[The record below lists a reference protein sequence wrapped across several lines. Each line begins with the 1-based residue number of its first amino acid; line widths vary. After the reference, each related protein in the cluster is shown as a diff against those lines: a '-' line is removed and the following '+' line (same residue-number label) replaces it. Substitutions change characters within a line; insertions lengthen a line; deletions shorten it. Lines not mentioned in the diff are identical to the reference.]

1 MSKKK
6 QVNIEFQR
14 NKIIAV
20 NIDEEMR
27 DAYLDYS
34 MSVIVSRALPD
45 VRDGLKP
52 VHRRILYGMSG
63 LSLPYNRPTKKCARI
78 VGEVMGKYHPH
89 GDAAVYDSLV
99 RMAQLF
105 SMRYPLVDGQGNFG
119 SIDGDRAAAMRY
131 TEARMCRISS
141 ELLKDI
147 DKETVRFVPNF
158 DDSLTEPSVLPAAV
172 PLLLVN
178 GSSGIAV
185 GMATNI
191 PPHNLTEI
199 IDAIIFL
206 TDNHDATVEDLMRF
220 VSGPDFPTGAFILGK
235 QGIKNAYETGKGIIK
250 IRSNAFVETS
260 KVGKDSVVVTELPYQ
275 VNKANLIE
283 KIAFLVRD
291 KVVEG
296 ISDIRDESDK
306 DGIRIVVEVKR
317 DAIPE
322 VVLNQLYSHTQ
333 LQDSFGIN
341 MLALVEGIPKQ
352 LSLKEILGHYIN
364 FRHDIIVKRTQFELN
379 AAEDKAHILEGLKIA
394 LDNIDEVIT
403 IIKASS
409 SPADAKINLMER
421 FKLSDRQ
428 TQAILDMRLQKLTGL
443 EVDKIVA
450 EYKETLKIISR
461 LKEILESKLLRMEI
475 LKNEI
480 SDVRDKYGDKRRTQ
494 IIEDDGEFS
503 IEDMIAEED
512 MVITITH
519 NGFIKRFPVDISR
532 RQNRGGRG
540 STGAQTKDEDFVRN
554 LFIASTHDYMMFFT
568 NRGKIYWLKVH
579 GIPRGSKASRGR
591 AIVNLI
597 ETEQGEQVR
606 AVLSVKEFN
615 ENQFIVMVTKKG
627 TIKKTTLSA
636 FGNPRRTGIRAINVG
651 DDDDLIDVRLTDGN
665 QDIILGTSYGKS
677 IRFKE
682 SDVRPMG
689 RIAAGVRGIN
699 LPGKDNFVVGMV
711 IVKREG
717 GTLLAVSEN
726 GYGKRTD
733 IIDYPI
739 IKRGGVGVI
748 TLKTTARNGRM
759 VALREVVDTD
769 DLMIITEKGVLIRL
783 PVKMIRTI
791 SRNTQGVRLIKLDNN
806 DSISAVTRILES
818 NNEKENGNDQ
828 ISLIEEEQ
836 DDQKTI

>member
-1 MSKKK
+1 MSKQK

-27 DAYLDYS
+27 DAYLDYA

-63 LSLPYNRPTKKCARI
+63 LSLSYNRPTKKCARI

-89 GDAAVYDSLV
+89 GDSAVYDSLV

-119 SIDGDRAAAMRY
+119 SIDGDNAAAMRY
-131 TEARMCRISS
+131 TEARMSRISG

-199 IDAIIFL
+199 TNAIIFL
-206 TDNHDATVEDLMRF
+206 TDNPDATVQDLMQF
-220 VSGPDFPTGAFILGK
+220 VTGPDFPTAAIILGK
-235 QGIKNAYETGKGIIK
+235 QGIKSAYETGKGIIK
-250 IRSNAFVETS
+250 IRAQAFVETS
-260 KVGKDSVVVTELPYQ
+260 KIGKDSVIITELPYQ

-283 KIAFLVRD
+283 KIANLVRD

-306 DGIRIVVEVKR
+306 DGIRVVVEIKR

-341 MLALVEGIPKQ
+341 MLALVDGIPKQ
-352 LSLKEILGHYIN
+352 LSLKEILGHYID
-364 FRHDIIVKRTQFELN
+364 FRHEIIVKRTQFELN
-379 AAEDKAHILEGLKIA
+379 AAEEKAHILEGLKIA
-394 LDNIDEVIT
+394 LDNIDEVIA

-421 FKLSDRQ
+421 FELSDRQ
-428 TQAILDMRLQKLTGL
+428 AQAILDMRLQKLTSL
-443 EVDKIVA
+443 EVEKVVA
-450 EYKETLKIISR
+450 DYKETLKLIAR
-461 LKEILESKLLRMEI
+461 LKEVLESKLLRMEI

-480 SDVRDKYGDKRRTQ
+480 SEVREKYGDERRTQ

-503 IEDMIAEED
+503 IEDMIAEEE

-554 LFIASTHDYMMFFT
+554 LFIASTHNYMMFFT

-579 GIPRGSKASRGR
+579 KIPRGSKASRGR

-597 ETEQGEQVR
+597 ETEPGEQVR
-606 AVLSVKEFN
+606 AVLSVKEFDDGH
-615 ENQFIVMVTKKG
+615 FVVMVTKKG

-651 DDDDLIDVRLTDGN
+651 DEDDLIDVRLTDGN

-682 SDVRPMG
+682 SDVRSMG
-689 RIAAGVRGIN
+689 RTAAGVKGIN
-699 LPGKDNFVVGMV
+699 LHGKDNFVVGMV

-748 TLKTTARNGRM
+748 TLKTTARNGLM

-783 PVKMIRTI
+783 PVAMIRTI
-791 SRNTQGVRLIKLDNN
+791 SRNTQGVRLIKLDEG

-818 NNEKENGNDQ
+818 NDEKENGDDQ
-828 ISLIEEEQ
+828 TDLLEEEL
-836 DDQKTI
+836 DD

>member
-1 MSKKK
+1 MSREK

-63 LSLPYNRPTKKCARI
+63 LSLTYNKQTKKCARI

-99 RMAQLF
+99 RMAQDF
-105 SMRYPLVDGQGNFG
+105 SMRYPLVNGQGNFG
-119 SIDGDRAAAMRY
+119 SIDGDSAAAMRY
-131 TEARMCRISS
+131 TEAKMSRISS
-141 ELLKDI
+141 ELLRDI
-147 DKETVRFVPNF
+147 EKETVDFVPNF
-158 DDSLTEPSVLPAAV
+158 DDSLKEPSVLPAAV

-191 PPHNLTEI
+191 PPHNLSEVV
-199 IDAIIFL
+199 DAIVHLI
-206 TDNHDATVEDLMRF
+206 DNPEATTEDLMQF
-220 VSGPDFPTGAFILGK
+220 VEGPDFPTGAFILGRA
-235 QGIKNAYETGKGIIK
+235 GIKSAYETGKGIIK
-250 IRSNAFVETS
+250 IRAQAFVETS
-260 KVGKDSVVVTELPYQ
+260 KFGKDSIIITEIPYQ

-283 KIAFLVRD
+283 KIANLVRD
-291 KVVEG
+291 KVIEG
-296 ISDIRDESDK
+296 ITDIRDESDK
-306 DGIRIVVEVKR
+306 EGIRIVVEIKR

-322 VVLNQLYSHTQ
+322 VVLNQLYNHTQ

-341 MLALVEGIPKQ
+341 MLALVDGVPKQ
-352 LSLKEILGHYIN
+352 ISLKEILEHYID
-364 FRHDIIVKRTQFELN
+364 FRHEIIIKRTRYDLN
-379 AAEDKAHILEGLKIA
+379 VAEEKAHILEGLKIA
-394 LDNIDEVIT
+394 LDNIDEVIA
-403 IIKASS
+403 IIKSS
-409 SPADAKINLMER
+409 VSPKDAKENLIKRFELSER
-421 FKLSDRQ
+421 Q
-428 TQAILDMRLQKLTGL
+428 AQAILDMRLQKLTGL
-443 EVDKIVA
+443 EVEKIVA
-450 EYKETLKIISR
+450 EYKETLKLIAR
-461 LKEILESKLLRMEI
+461 LKEILESRPLRMEI
-475 LKNEI
+475 LKNELGEI
-480 SDVRDKYGDKRRTQ
+480 RDRYGDERRTH
-494 IIEDDGEFS
+494 IIDDDGEFS

-540 STGAQTKDEDFVRN
+540 STGAQTKEEDFVRN

-568 NRGKIYWLKVH
+568 NKGKVYWLKVH
-579 GIPRGSKASRGR
+579 EIPRGSKASRGR

-597 ETEQGEQVR
+597 KTEQDEQVR
-606 AVLSVKEFN
+606 AVLSVKEFDDDH
-615 ENQFIVMVTKKG
+615 FVVMATKNG
-627 TIKKTTLSA
+627 IIKKTALSA
-636 FGNPRRTGIRAINVG
+636 FSNPRKTGIRAIHVAN
-651 DDDDLIDVRLTDGN
+651 DDDLIDVRLTDGN
-665 QDIILGTSYGKS
+665 QDIILGTAYGKS

-689 RIAAGVRGIN
+689 RTAAGVRGIK
-699 LPGKDNFVVGMV
+699 LPGKDNRVVGMV

-783 PVKMIRTI
+783 PVSTIRTI
-791 SRNTQGVRLIKLDNN
+791 SRNTQGVRLIKLDEG
-806 DSISAVTRILES
+806 DSISAVTRVLES
-818 NNEKENGNDQ
+818 NDEKEKNGNSTQ
-828 ISLIEEEQ
+828 TSLLKEEKIE
-836 DDQKTI
+836 

>member
-1 MSKKK
+1 MNKQK

-34 MSVIVSRALPD
+34 MSVIVARALPD

-63 LSLPYNRPTKKCARI
+63 LGLTYNRPTKKCARI

-99 RMAQLF
+99 RMAQDF
-105 SMRYPLVDGQGNFG
+105 SMRYPLVNGQGNFG
-119 SIDGDRAAAMRY
+119 SIDGDNAAAMRY
-131 TEARMCRISS
+131 TEARMNRISG
-141 ELLKDI
+141 ELLKDL
-147 DKETVRFVPNF
+147 DKETVEFVPNF
-158 DDSLTEPSVLPAAV
+158 DDSLTEPLVLPTTV

-199 IDAIIFL
+199 ASAIIYL
-206 TDNHDATVEDLMRF
+206 VDNPDATTDDLMKF
-220 VSGPDFPTGAFILGK
+220 VVGPDFPTGAFILGR
-235 QGIKNAYETGKGIIK
+235 QGIRSAYETGKGIIK
-250 IRSNAFVETS
+250 IRAQAFVETS
-260 KVGKDSVVVTELPYQ
+260 KVGKNSIIITEIPYQ
-275 VNKANLIE
+275 VNKANLIG
-283 KIAFLVRD
+283 KIAGLVRE

-306 DGIRIVVEVKR
+306 DGIRIVIEIKR

-341 MLALVEGIPKQ
+341 MLALVDGVPKQ
-352 LSLKEILGHYIN
+352 LSLKEILAHFID
-364 FRHDIIVKRTQFELN
+364 FRHEIIIKRTRFDLN
-379 AAEDKAHILEGLKIA
+379 AAEEKAHILEGLKIA
-394 LDNIDEVIT
+394 LDNIDEVIV

-409 SPADAKINLMER
+409 SPEEARNNLMER
-421 FKLSDRQ
+421 FQFSERQ
-428 TQAILDMRLQKLTGL
+428 AQAILDMRLQKLTSL
-443 EVDKIVA
+443 EVEKVVI
-450 EYKETLKIISR
+450 EYKETLKLIAR
-461 LKEILESKLLRMEI
+461 LKEILESRGLRMEI
-475 LKNEI
+475 LKEEI
-480 SDVRDKYGDKRRTQ
+480 SEVRERYGDERRTQ
-494 IIEDDGEFS
+494 IIDDDGEFS
-503 IEDMIAEED
+503 VEDMIAEED

-519 NGFIKRFPVDISR
+519 QGFIKRFPVDISR
-532 RQNRGGRG
+532 RQHRGGRG

-554 LFIASTHDYMMFFT
+554 LFIASTHDYMLFFT
-568 NRGKIYWLKVH
+568 NRGKVYWLKVH
-579 GIPRGSKASRGR
+579 EIPRGSKASRGR
-591 AIVNLI
+591 AIVNLL
-597 ETEQGEQVR
+597 ETEPEEKVR
-606 AVLSVKEFN
+606 AVLNVKEFDN
-615 ENQFIVMVTKKG
+615 HHFVVMVTNNG
-627 TIKKTTLSA
+627 TIKKTPLSA
-636 FGNPRRTGIRAINVG
+636 FGNPRRTGIRAISVAE
-651 DDDDLIDVRLTDGN
+651 DDDLIDVQMTDGS
-665 QDIILGTSYGKS
+665 QDIILGTSHGKS

-689 RIAAGVRGIN
+689 RTAAGVRGIN
-699 LPGKDNFVVGMV
+699 LRGKDNRVVGMV

-733 IIDYPI
+733 ILDYPI

-748 TLKTTARNGRM
+748 TLKTTARNGLM
-759 VALREVVDTD
+759 VALLEVVDTD

-783 PVKMIRTI
+783 PVNTIRTI
-791 SRNTQGVRLIKLDNN
+791 SRNTQGVRLIRLDEG
-806 DSISAVTRILES
+806 DCISAVTRILES
-818 NNEKENGNDQ
+818 NDNG
-828 ISLIEEEQ
+828 SEEE
-836 DDQKTI
+836 DQTTILPDENSIDGE

>member
-1 MSKKK
+1 MNKQK

-34 MSVIVSRALPD
+34 MSVIVARALPD

-63 LSLPYNRPTKKCARI
+63 LGLTYNRPTKKCARI

-99 RMAQLF
+99 RMAQDF
-105 SMRYPLVDGQGNFG
+105 SMRYPLVNGQGNFG
-119 SIDGDRAAAMRY
+119 SIDGDNAAAMRY
-131 TEARMCRISS
+131 TEARMNRISG
-141 ELLKDI
+141 ELLKDL
-147 DKETVRFVPNF
+147 DKETVEFAPNF
-158 DDSLTEPSVLPAAV
+158 DDSLTEPLVLPTTV

-199 IDAIIFL
+199 ASAIIYL
-206 TDNHDATVEDLMRF
+206 VDNPDATTDDLMKF
-220 VSGPDFPTGAFILGK
+220 IVGPDFPTGAFILGR
-235 QGIKNAYETGKGIIK
+235 QGIRSAYETGKGIIK
-250 IRSNAFVETS
+250 IRAQAFVETS
-260 KVGKDSVVVTELPYQ
+260 KVGKDSIIITEIPYQ
-275 VNKANLIE
+275 VNKATLIE
-283 KIAFLVRD
+283 KIAGLVRE
-291 KVVEG
+291 KVIEG

-306 DGIRIVVEVKR
+306 DGIRIVIEIKR

-341 MLALVEGIPKQ
+341 MLALVDGIPKQ
-352 LSLKEILGHYIN
+352 LSLKEILAHFID
-364 FRHDIIVKRTQFELN
+364 FRHEIIVKRTRFDLN

-394 LDNIDEVIT
+394 LDNIDEVIA

-409 SPADAKINLMER
+409 SPEEARNNLMER
-421 FKLSDRQ
+421 FQFSERQ
-428 TQAILDMRLQKLTGL
+428 AQAILDMRLQKLTSL
-443 EVDKIVA
+443 EVEKVVI
-450 EYKETLKIISR
+450 EYKETLKLIAR
-461 LKEILESKLLRMEI
+461 LKEILESKGLRMEI
-475 LKNEI
+475 LKEEI
-480 SDVRDKYGDKRRTQ
+480 SEVRERYGDERRTQ

-503 IEDMIAEED
+503 VEDMIAEED

-519 NGFIKRFPVDISR
+519 QGFIKRFPVDISR
-532 RQNRGGRG
+532 RQHRGGRG

-554 LFIASTHDYMMFFT
+554 LFIASTHDYMLFFT
-568 NRGKIYWLKVH
+568 SRGKVYWLKVH
-579 GIPRGSKASRGR
+579 EIPRGSKASRGR
-591 AIVNLI
+591 AIVNLL
-597 ETEQGEQVR
+597 ETEPEEQVR
-606 AVLSVKEFN
+606 AVLNVKEFDD
-615 ENQFIVMVTKKG
+615 QHFVVMVTKNG
-627 TIKKTTLSA
+627 TIKKTPLSA
-636 FGNPRRTGIRAINVG
+636 FGNPRRTGIRAISVAE
-651 DDDDLIDVRLTDGN
+651 DDDLIDVQMTDGS
-665 QDIILGTSYGKS
+665 QDIILGTSHGKS

-689 RIAAGVRGIN
+689 RTAAGVRGIN
-699 LPGKDNFVVGMV
+699 LRGKDNRVVGMV

-733 IIDYPI
+733 ILDYPI

-748 TLKTTARNGRM
+748 TLKTTARNGLM
-759 VALREVVDTD
+759 VALLEVVDTD

-783 PVKMIRTI
+783 PVNTIRTI
-791 SRNTQGVRLIKLDNN
+791 SRNTQGVRLIRLDDG

-818 NNEKENGNDQ
+818 TDNGR
-828 ISLIEEEQ
+828 EEEE
-836 DDQKTI
+836 DQTTILPDEKSEE

>member
-1 MSKKK
+1 MSREK

-63 LSLPYNRPTKKCARI
+63 LSLTYNKQTKKCARI

-99 RMAQLF
+99 RMAQDF
-105 SMRYPLVDGQGNFG
+105 SMRYPLVTGQGNFG
-119 SIDGDRAAAMRY
+119 SIDGDSAAAMRY
-131 TEARMCRISS
+131 TEAKMSRISS
-141 ELLKDI
+141 ELLRDI
-147 DKETVRFVPNF
+147 EKETVDFVPNF
-158 DDSLTEPSVLPAAV
+158 DDSLKEPSVLPAAV

-191 PPHNLTEI
+191 PPHNLSEVV
-199 IDAIIFL
+199 DAIVHLI
-206 TDNHDATVEDLMRF
+206 DNPEATTEDLMQF
-220 VSGPDFPTGAFILGK
+220 VEGPDFPTGAFILGRA
-235 QGIKNAYETGKGIIK
+235 GIKSAYETGKGIIK
-250 IRSNAFVETS
+250 IRAQAFVETS
-260 KVGKDSVVVTELPYQ
+260 KFGKDSIIITEIPYQ

-283 KIAFLVRD
+283 KIANLVRD
-291 KVVEG
+291 KVIEG
-296 ISDIRDESDK
+296 ITDIRDESDK
-306 DGIRIVVEVKR
+306 EGIRIVVEIKR

-322 VVLNQLYSHTQ
+322 VVLNQLYNHTQ

-341 MLALVEGIPKQ
+341 MLALVDGVPKQ
-352 LSLKEILGHYIN
+352 ISLKEILEHYID
-364 FRHDIIVKRTQFELN
+364 FRHEIIIKRTRYDLN
-379 AAEDKAHILEGLKIA
+379 VAEEKAHILEGLKIA
-394 LDNIDEVIT
+394 LDNIDEVIA
-403 IIKASS
+403 IIKSS
-409 SPADAKINLMER
+409 VSPKDAKENLIKRFELSER
-421 FKLSDRQ
+421 Q
-428 TQAILDMRLQKLTGL
+428 AQAILDMRLQKLTGL
-443 EVDKIVA
+443 EVEKIVA
-450 EYKETLKIISR
+450 EYKETLKLIAR
-461 LKEILESKLLRMEI
+461 LKEILESRPLRMEI
-475 LKNEI
+475 LKNELGEI
-480 SDVRDKYGDKRRTQ
+480 RDRYGDERRTQ
-494 IIEDDGEFS
+494 IIDDDGEFS

-540 STGAQTKDEDFVRN
+540 STGAQTKEEDFVRN

-568 NRGKIYWLKVH
+568 NKGKVYWLKVH
-579 GIPRGSKASRGR
+579 EIPRGSKASRGR

-597 ETEQGEQVR
+597 KTEQDEQVR
-606 AVLSVKEFN
+606 AVLSVKEFDDDH
-615 ENQFIVMVTKKG
+615 FVVMATRNG
-627 TIKKTTLSA
+627 IIKKTALSA
-636 FGNPRRTGIRAINVG
+636 FSNPRKTGIRAIHVAN
-651 DDDDLIDVRLTDGN
+651 DDDLIDVRLTDGN
-665 QDIILGTSYGKS
+665 QDIILGTAYGKS

-689 RIAAGVRGIN
+689 RTAAGVRGIK
-699 LPGKDNFVVGMV
+699 LPGKDNRVVGMV

-783 PVKMIRTI
+783 PVSTIRTI
-791 SRNTQGVRLIKLDNN
+791 SRNTQGVRLIKLDEG
-806 DSISAVTRILES
+806 DSISAVTRVLES
-818 NNEKENGNDQ
+818 NDEKEKNGNSTQ
-828 ISLIEEEQ
+828 TSLLKEEKIE
-836 DDQKTI
+836 

>member
-1 MSKKK
+1 MSREK

-63 LSLPYNRPTKKCARI
+63 LSLTYNKQTKKCARI

-99 RMAQLF
+99 RMAQDF
-105 SMRYPLVDGQGNFG
+105 SMRYPLVTGQGNFG
-119 SIDGDRAAAMRY
+119 SIDGDSAAAMRY
-131 TEARMCRISS
+131 TEAKMSRISS
-141 ELLKDI
+141 ELLRDI
-147 DKETVRFVPNF
+147 EKETVDFVPNF
-158 DDSLTEPSVLPAAV
+158 DDSLKEPSVLPAAV

-191 PPHNLTEI
+191 PPHNLSEVV
-199 IDAIIFL
+199 DAIVHLI
-206 TDNHDATVEDLMRF
+206 DNPEATTEDLMQF
-220 VSGPDFPTGAFILGK
+220 VEGPDFPTGAFILGRA
-235 QGIKNAYETGKGIIK
+235 GIKSAYETGKGIIK
-250 IRSNAFVETS
+250 IRAQAFVETS
-260 KVGKDSVVVTELPYQ
+260 KFGKDSIIITEIPYQ

-283 KIAFLVRD
+283 KIANLVRD
-291 KVVEG
+291 KVIEG
-296 ISDIRDESDK
+296 ITDIRDESDK
-306 DGIRIVVEVKR
+306 EGIRIVVEIKR

-322 VVLNQLYSHTQ
+322 VVLNQLYNHTQ

-341 MLALVEGIPKQ
+341 MLALVDGVPKQ
-352 LSLKEILGHYIN
+352 ISLKEILEHYID
-364 FRHDIIVKRTQFELN
+364 FRHEIIIKRTRYDLN
-379 AAEDKAHILEGLKIA
+379 VAEEKAHILEGLKIA
-394 LDNIDEVIT
+394 LDNIDEVIA
-403 IIKASS
+403 IIKSS
-409 SPADAKINLMER
+409 VSPKDAKENLIKRFELSER
-421 FKLSDRQ
+421 Q
-428 TQAILDMRLQKLTGL
+428 AQAILDMRLQKLTGL
-443 EVDKIVA
+443 EVEKIVA
-450 EYKETLKIISR
+450 EYKETLKLIAR
-461 LKEILESKLLRMEI
+461 LKEILESRPLRMEI
-475 LKNEI
+475 LKNELGEI
-480 SDVRDKYGDKRRTQ
+480 RDRYGDERRTH
-494 IIEDDGEFS
+494 IIDDDGEFS

-540 STGAQTKDEDFVRN
+540 STGAQTKEEDFVRN

-568 NRGKIYWLKVH
+568 NKGKVYWLKVH
-579 GIPRGSKASRGR
+579 EIPRGSKASRGR

-597 ETEQGEQVR
+597 KTEQDEQVR
-606 AVLSVKEFN
+606 AVLSVKEFDDDH
-615 ENQFIVMVTKKG
+615 FVVMATQNG
-627 TIKKTTLSA
+627 IIKKTALSA
-636 FGNPRRTGIRAINVG
+636 FSNPRKTGIRAIHVAN
-651 DDDDLIDVRLTDGN
+651 DDDLIDVRLTDGN
-665 QDIILGTSYGKS
+665 QDIILGTAYGKS

-689 RIAAGVRGIN
+689 RTAAGVRGIK
-699 LPGKDNFVVGMV
+699 LPGKDNRVVGMV

-783 PVKMIRTI
+783 PVSTIRTI
-791 SRNTQGVRLIKLDNN
+791 SRNTQGVRLIKLDEG
-806 DSISAVTRILES
+806 DSISAVTRVLES
-818 NNEKENGNDQ
+818 NDEKEKNGNSTQ
-828 ISLIEEEQ
+828 TSLLKEEKIE
-836 DDQKTI
+836 

>member
-1 MSKKK
+1 MSKQK

-14 NKIIAV
+14 NKIISV

-119 SIDGDRAAAMRY
+119 SIDGDNAAAMRY
-131 TEARMCRISS
+131 TEARMSRISG

-199 IDAIIFL
+199 TNAIIFL
-206 TDNHDATVEDLMRF
+206 ADNPDATVQDLMQF
-220 VSGPDFPTGAFILGK
+220 VTGPDFPTAAIILGK
-235 QGIKNAYETGKGIIK
+235 QGIKSAYETGKGIIK
-250 IRSNAFVETS
+250 IRAQAFVETS
-260 KVGKDSVVVTELPYQ
+260 KIGKDSVIITELPYQ
-275 VNKANLIE
+275 VNKARLIE
-283 KIAFLVRD
+283 KIADLVRD

-306 DGIRIVVEVKR
+306 DGIRVVVEIKR

-341 MLALVEGIPKQ
+341 MLALVDGIPKQ
-352 LSLKEILGHYIN
+352 LSLKEILGHYID
-364 FRHDIIVKRTQFELN
+364 FRHEIIVKRTQFELN
-379 AAEDKAHILEGLKIA
+379 AAEEKAHILEGLKIA
-394 LDNIDEVIT
+394 LDNIDEVIV

-421 FKLSDRQ
+421 FELSDRQ

-443 EVDKIVA
+443 EVDKVVA
-450 EYKETLKIISR
+450 EYKETLKLIAR

-480 SDVRDKYGDKRRTQ
+480 SEVREKYGDERRTQ

-554 LFIASTHDYMMFFT
+554 LFIASTHHYMMFFT

-579 GIPRGSKASRGR
+579 EIPRGSKASRGR

-597 ETEQGEQVR
+597 ETEPGEQVR
-606 AVLSVKEFN
+606 AVLSVKEFD
-615 ENQFIVMVTKKG
+615 ENHFVVMVTKQG

-651 DDDDLIDVRLTDGN
+651 DDDDLIDVLLTDGD
-665 QDIILGTSYGKS
+665 QDVILGTSHGKS

-682 SDVRPMG
+682 SDVRSMG
-689 RIAAGVRGIN
+689 RTAAGVKGIN

-748 TLKTTARNGRM
+748 TLKTTARNGLM

-783 PVKMIRTI
+783 PVAMIRTI
-791 SRNTQGVRLIKLDNN
+791 SRNTQGVRLIKLDDG

-818 NNEKENGNDQ
+818 NDEKEENGNDQ
-828 ISLIEEEQ
+828 TSLLDEEMDE
-836 DDQKTI
+836 

>member
-1 MSKKK
+1 MSK

-34 MSVIVSRALPD
+34 MSVIVARALPD

-52 VHRRILYGMSG
+52 VHRRILFGMSELG
-63 LSLPYNRPTKKCARI
+63 LSFNRPTKKCARI

-89 GDAAVYDSLV
+89 GDSAVYDSLV
-99 RMAQLF
+99 RMAQEF
-105 SMRYPLVDGQGNFG
+105 SLRYPLVEGQGNFG
-119 SIDGDRAAAMRY
+119 SIDGDNAAAMRY
-131 TEARMCRISS
+131 TEARMSKISS

-147 DKETVRFVPNF
+147 EKDTVRFTPNF
-158 DDSLTEPSVLPAAV
+158 DDSLKEPTILPTGI
-172 PLLLVN
+172 PLILVN

-191 PPHNLTEI
+191 PPHNLTEVTN
-199 IDAIIFL
+199 AIIHL
-206 TDNHDATVEDLMRF
+206 VDNPDASVQDLMQF
-220 VSGPDFPTGAFILGK
+220 VTGPDFPTGAYILGR
-235 QGIKNAYETGKGIIK
+235 QGIKSAYETGRGIIK
-250 IRSNAFVETS
+250 IRALAFIETNKS
-260 KVGKDSVVVTELPYQ
+260 GKDSIIVTEVPYQ

-283 KIAFLVRD
+283 KIANLVRD

-306 DGIRIVVEVKR
+306 EGIRIVIEIKR

-341 MLALVEGIPKQ
+341 MLALVDGIPCQ
-352 LSLKEILGHYIN
+352 LSLKEILSHYIE
-364 FRHDIIVKRTQFELN
+364 FRHEIIVKRNQYDLN
-379 AAEDKAHILEGLKIA
+379 AAEEKAHILEGLKIA
-394 LDNIDEVIT
+394 LDNIDEVIA
-403 IIKASS
+403 IIKASP

-421 FKLSDRQ
+421 FGFSDRQ

-443 EVDKIVA
+443 EVEKIVE
-450 EYKETLKIISR
+450 EYKETLKLISR
-461 LKEILESKLLRMEI
+461 LKEILESKPLRLEI
-475 LKNEI
+475 LKSEI
-480 SDVRDKYGDKRRTQ
+480 SEVREKYGDARRTE

-519 NGFIKRFPVDISR
+519 NGYIKRFPVDISR

-554 LFIASTHDYMMFFT
+554 LFIASTHNYMMFFT
-568 NRGKIYWLKVH
+568 NRGKCYWLKVH
-579 GIPRGSKASRGR
+579 EIPRGSKASRGR

-597 ETEQGEQVR
+597 QTEKDESVR
-606 AVLSVKEFN
+606 AVLSVKEFDDDHYV
-615 ENQFIVMVTKKG
+615 VMVTKQG

-636 FGNPRRTGIRAINVG
+636 FGNPRKTGIRAINVG
-651 DDDDLIDVRLTDGN
+651 EDDDLIDVRLTDGN
-665 QDIILGTSYGKS
+665 QDVILGTSYGKS

-689 RIAAGVRGIN
+689 RTAAGVKGIK

-733 IIDYPI
+733 IFDYPI

-748 TLKTTARNGRM
+748 TLKTTARNGLM

-783 PVKMIRTI
+783 PVTTIRTI
-791 SRNTQGVRLIKLDNN
+791 SRNTQGVRLIKLDEG
-806 DSISAVTRILES
+806 DSISAVTRVLES
-818 NNEKENGNDQ
+818 TEDKNNDIDQ
-828 ISLIEEEQ
+828 ADLLSPETEGE
-836 DDQKTI
+836 

>member
-1 MSKKK
+1 MSREK

-63 LSLPYNRPTKKCARI
+63 LSLTYNKQTKKCARI

-99 RMAQLF
+99 RMAQDF
-105 SMRYPLVDGQGNFG
+105 SMRYPLVTGQGNFG
-119 SIDGDRAAAMRY
+119 SIDGDSAAAMRY
-131 TEARMCRISS
+131 TEAKMSRISS
-141 ELLKDI
+141 ELLRDI
-147 DKETVRFVPNF
+147 EKETVDFVPNF
-158 DDSLTEPSVLPAAV
+158 DDSLKEPSVLPAAV

-191 PPHNLTEI
+191 PPHNLSEVV
-199 IDAIIFL
+199 DAIVHLI
-206 TDNHDATVEDLMRF
+206 DNPESTTEDLMQF
-220 VSGPDFPTGAFILGK
+220 VEGPDFPTGAFILGRA
-235 QGIKNAYETGKGIIK
+235 GIKSAYETGKGIIK
-250 IRSNAFVETS
+250 IRAQAFVETS
-260 KVGKDSVVVTELPYQ
+260 KFGKDSIIITEIPYQ

-283 KIAFLVRD
+283 KIANLVRD
-291 KVVEG
+291 KVIEG
-296 ISDIRDESDK
+296 ITDIRDESDK
-306 DGIRIVVEVKR
+306 EGIRIVVEIKR

-322 VVLNQLYSHTQ
+322 VVLNQLYNHTQ

-341 MLALVEGIPKQ
+341 MLALVDGVPKQ
-352 LSLKEILGHYIN
+352 ISLKEILEHYID
-364 FRHDIIVKRTQFELN
+364 FRHEIIIKRTRYDLN
-379 AAEDKAHILEGLKIA
+379 VAEEKAHILEGLKIA
-394 LDNIDEVIT
+394 LDNIDEVIA
-403 IIKASS
+403 IIKSS
-409 SPADAKINLMER
+409 VSPKDAKENLIKRFELSER
-421 FKLSDRQ
+421 Q
-428 TQAILDMRLQKLTGL
+428 AQAILDMRLQKLTGL
-443 EVDKIVA
+443 EVEKIVA
-450 EYKETLKIISR
+450 EYKETLKLIAR
-461 LKEILESKLLRMEI
+461 LKEILESRPLRMEI
-475 LKNEI
+475 LKNELGEI
-480 SDVRDKYGDKRRTQ
+480 RDRYGDERRTQ
-494 IIEDDGEFS
+494 IIDDDGEFS

-540 STGAQTKDEDFVRN
+540 STGAQTKEEDFVRN

-568 NRGKIYWLKVH
+568 NKGKVYWLKVH
-579 GIPRGSKASRGR
+579 EIPRGSKASRGR

-597 ETEQGEQVR
+597 KTEQDEQVR
-606 AVLSVKEFN
+606 AVLSVKEFDDDH
-615 ENQFIVMVTKKG
+615 FVVMATRNG
-627 TIKKTTLSA
+627 IIKKTALSA
-636 FGNPRRTGIRAINVG
+636 FSNPRKTGIRAIHVAN
-651 DDDDLIDVRLTDGN
+651 DDDLIDVRLTDGN
-665 QDIILGTSYGKS
+665 QDIILGTAYGKS

-689 RIAAGVRGIN
+689 RTAAGVRGIK
-699 LPGKDNFVVGMV
+699 LPGKDNRVVGMV

-783 PVKMIRTI
+783 PVSTIRTI
-791 SRNTQGVRLIKLDNN
+791 SRNTQGVRLIKLDEG
-806 DSISAVTRILES
+806 DSISAVTRVLES
-818 NNEKENGNDQ
+818 NDEKEKNGNSTQ
-828 ISLIEEEQ
+828 TSLLKEEKIE
-836 DDQKTI
+836 

>member
-1 MSKKK
+1 MNKQK

-14 NKIIAV
+14 NKIISV

-63 LSLPYNRPTKKCARI
+63 LSLSFNRPTKKCARI

-89 GDAAVYDSLV
+89 GDSAVYDSLV

-119 SIDGDRAAAMRY
+119 SIDGDNAAAMRY
-131 TEARMCRISS
+131 TEARMSRISG

-147 DKETVRFVPNF
+147 DKGTVHFVPNF

-199 IDAIIFL
+199 TNAIIFL
-206 TDNHDATVEDLMRF
+206 ADNPDATVEDLMQF
-220 VSGPDFPTGAFILGK
+220 VTGPDFPTGAMILGR
-235 QGIKNAYETGKGIIK
+235 QGIKSAYETGKGIIR
-250 IRSNAFVETS
+250 IRAQAFVETS
-260 KVGKDSVVVTELPYQ
+260 KVGKDSIIVTELPYQ

-283 KIAFLVRD
+283 KIANLVRD

-306 DGIRIVVEVKR
+306 DGIRVVVEIKR

-341 MLALVEGIPKQ
+341 MLALVDGIPKQ
-352 LSLKEILGHYIN
+352 LSLKEILGHYID
-364 FRHDIIVKRTQFELN
+364 FRHEIIVKRTQFELN
-379 AAEDKAHILEGLKIA
+379 EAEEKAHILEGLKIA
-394 LDNIDEVIT
+394 LDNIDEVIA

-421 FKLSDRQ
+421 FALSERQ
-428 TQAILDMRLQKLTGL
+428 TQAILDMRLQKLTSL
-443 EVDKIVA
+443 EVEKVVA
-450 EYKETLKIISR
+450 EYKETLKLIAR
-461 LKEILESKLLRMEI
+461 LKEILESRPLRMEI

-480 SDVRDKYGDKRRTQ
+480 SDVRDKYGDERRTQ

-579 GIPRGSKASRGR
+579 EIPRGSKASRGR

-597 ETEQGEQVR
+597 ETEPGEQVR
-606 AVLSVKEFN
+606 AVLSVKEFD
-615 ENQFIVMVTKKG
+615 ENHFVVMVTKQG
-627 TIKKTTLSA
+627 IIKKTTLSA

-651 DDDDLIDVRLTDGN
+651 EDDDLIDVRLTDGD
-665 QDIILGTSYGKS
+665 QDIILGTSHGKS

-682 SDVRPMG
+682 SDVRAMG
-689 RIAAGVRGIN
+689 RTAAGVKGIN
-699 LPGKDNFVVGMV
+699 LPGKDNFVIGMV

-748 TLKTTARNGRM
+748 TLKTTARNGLM

-783 PVKMIRTI
+783 PVSTIRTI
-791 SRNTQGVRLIKLDNN
+791 SRNTQGVRLIKLDEG

-818 NNEKENGNDQ
+818 NDEKENG
-828 ISLIEEEQ
+828 
-836 DDQKTI
+836 DDQTSLLDEEIDE

>member
-1 MSKKK
+1 MSK

-34 MSVIVSRALPD
+34 MSVIVARALPD

-52 VHRRILYGMSG
+52 VHRRILFGMSELG
-63 LSLPYNRPTKKCARI
+63 LSFNRPTKKCARI

-89 GDAAVYDSLV
+89 GDSAVYDSLV
-99 RMAQLF
+99 RMAQEF
-105 SMRYPLVDGQGNFG
+105 SLRYPLVEGQGNFG
-119 SIDGDRAAAMRY
+119 SIDGDNAAAMRY
-131 TEARMCRISS
+131 TEARMSKISS

-147 DKETVRFVPNF
+147 EKDTVRFTPNF
-158 DDSLTEPSVLPAAV
+158 DDSLKEPTILPTGI
-172 PLLLVN
+172 PLILVN

-191 PPHNLTEI
+191 PPHNLTEVTN
-199 IDAIIFL
+199 AIIHL
-206 TDNHDATVEDLMRF
+206 VDNPDASVQDLMQF
-220 VSGPDFPTGAFILGK
+220 VTGPDFPTGAYILGR
-235 QGIKNAYETGKGIIK
+235 QGIKSAYETGRGIIK
-250 IRSNAFVETS
+250 IRALAFIETNKS
-260 KVGKDSVVVTELPYQ
+260 GKDSIIVTEVPYQ

-283 KIAFLVRD
+283 KIANLVRD

-306 DGIRIVVEVKR
+306 EGIRIVIEIKR

-341 MLALVEGIPKQ
+341 MLALVDGIPCQ
-352 LSLKEILGHYIN
+352 LSLKEILSHYIE
-364 FRHDIIVKRTQFELN
+364 FRHEIIVKRNQYDLN
-379 AAEDKAHILEGLKIA
+379 AAEEKAHILEGLKIA
-394 LDNIDEVIT
+394 LDNIDEVIA
-403 IIKASS
+403 IIKASP

-421 FKLSDRQ
+421 FGFSDRQ

-443 EVDKIVA
+443 EVEKIVE
-450 EYKETLKIISR
+450 EYKETLKLISR
-461 LKEILESKLLRMEI
+461 LKEILESKTLRLEI
-475 LKNEI
+475 LKSEI
-480 SDVRDKYGDKRRTQ
+480 SEVREKYGDARRTE

-519 NGFIKRFPVDISR
+519 NGYIKRFPVDISR

-554 LFIASTHDYMMFFT
+554 LFIASTHNYMMFFT
-568 NRGKIYWLKVH
+568 NRGKCYWLKVH
-579 GIPRGSKASRGR
+579 EIPRGSKASRGR

-597 ETEQGEQVR
+597 QTEKDESVR
-606 AVLSVKEFN
+606 AVLSVKEFDDDHYV
-615 ENQFIVMVTKKG
+615 VMVTKQG

-636 FGNPRRTGIRAINVG
+636 FGNPRKTGIRAINVG
-651 DDDDLIDVRLTDGN
+651 EDDDLIDVRLTDGN
-665 QDIILGTSYGKS
+665 QDVILGTSYGKS

-689 RIAAGVRGIN
+689 RTAAGVKGIK

-733 IIDYPI
+733 IFDYPI

-748 TLKTTARNGRM
+748 TLKTTARNGLM

-783 PVKMIRTI
+783 PVTTIRTI
-791 SRNTQGVRLIKLDNN
+791 SRNTQGVRLIKLDEG
-806 DSISAVTRILES
+806 DSISAVTRVLES
-818 NNEKENGNDQ
+818 TEDKNNDIDQ
-828 ISLIEEEQ
+828 ADFLSPETEGE
-836 DDQKTI
+836 